1 MTVIPIGALIRFSGA
16 AMRRARS
23 GALAAVLAAAACAVQ
38 AGPSVPRDSLTLEP
52 IRLSV
57 LLDDG
62 QALALEAL
70 VVKPSISGRLPLALI
85 THGSPREAA
94 ARRRMSAAQMSFQ
107 AEELARRGYVAV
119 VVMRRG
125 YGASDGVWAESSG
138 RCDAA
143 DHERAARES
152 ARDLRAALRSL
163 AAWPMVDAAHT
174 IVIGQSAG
182 GIGTMALAADPPP
195 GLRAAINFAGG
206 RGSRGP
212 NDVCSE
218 DRLVNAYAA
227 LGKTARV
234 PSLWIY
240 TENDTYFGPDLA
252 RRMFTAY
259 SSQGGVGDFRLLPAF
274 AEDGHRLFASRGGVA
289 HWRPLLDEF
298 LRRNGLPTWDAPPTE
313 LPVAELPPPAELAPR
328 YHAQWQQ
335 YLDAPDN
342 KAFALSPNGRF
353 AWRSGFYRVESARSA
368 ALAACGLP
376 SCRLVS
382 ENDIL
387 TSN

>member
-1 MTVIPIGALIRFSGA
+1 MAFEIASIRRLRRTIIGF
-16 AMRRARS
+16 
-23 GALAAVLAAAACAVQ
+23 LAGVAVGSAQ
-38 AGPSVPRDSLTLEP
+38 AGPSIPRDSLTLEP
-52 IRLSV
+52 IRLPV

-62 QALALEAL
+62 KAFDLEAL
-70 VVKPSISGRLPLALI
+70 VVKPSVSARLPLALI
-85 THGSPREAA
+85 THGSPREGA
-94 ARRRMSAAQMSFQ
+94 ARRRMSAAQLSFQ

-125 YGASDGVWAESSG
+125 YGASEGTWAESSG

-163 AAWPMVDAAHT
+163 SAWPMVDANRV

-182 GIGTMALAADPPP
+182 GIGTVALAAEPPS
-195 GLRAAINFAGG
+195 GLQAVINFAGG

-218 DRLVNAYAA
+218 ERLVNAYAA

-240 TENDTYFGPDLA
+240 TQNDSYFRPELA
-252 RRMFTAY
+252 QRMFTAY
-259 SSQGGVGDFRLLPAF
+259 SSQGGIGDFRLLPAF
-274 AEDGHRLFASRGGVA
+274 ADDGHALFARRGGIA
-289 HWRPLLDEF
+289 HWRPLLDDF
-298 LRRNGLPTWDAPPTE
+298 LRRNGLPTWDTPPAE
-313 LPVAELPPPAELAPR
+313 SPVAELPAPEDLAPKH
-328 YHAQWQQ
+328 HAQWHN

-342 KAFALSPNGRF
+342 KAFALSPTGRF
-353 AWRSGFYRVESARSA
+353 AWRSGFYRVEAARAA
-368 ALAACGLP
+368 ALEACGLQ

-382 ENDIL
+382 ENDAM
-387 TSN
+387 TAR